1 MADAR
6 DPQILR
12 LAGRIGEPIQD
23 EVDVSLAEESLDA
36 AWEWVRAE
44 GSPEW
49 DFSDPSTPAM
59 AKTVALSAAARCF
72 QNPSGFVSERGDAVT
87 FERYEDFA
95 KGAELT
101 KAEISILQRLSKRG
115 GRVASIAMTNP
126 DIFPALGKDRRS
138 QIQTIDAQLGDPYHR
153 PVQLPW
159 WGF

>member
-6 DPQILR
+6 DPQIVR
-12 LAGRIGEPIQD
+12 LAARMGEEIVDP
-23 EVDVSLAEESLDA
+23 VDVSLAEECLDA

-44 GSPEW
+44 GAPEW
-49 DFSDPSTPAM
+49 DFSDPSTPAI
-59 AKTVALSAAARCF
+59 AKSTALSAAARCY

-101 KAEISILQRLSKRG
+101 KAEIAILKRVSKRG
-115 GRVASIAMTNP
+115 GRVTSIALSNP
-126 DIFPALGKDRRS
+126 DIFPAREKGRQD
-138 QIQTIDAQLGDPYHR
+138 QMQTINAQLGDPYR
-153 PVQLPW
+153 EPIQLPW